1 MGLFRDS
8 VFSPIPEEH
17 LGQAS
22 LPAIKVQECY
32 EHMAD
37 PPFEMEPR
45 SVEQE
50 IDLINMDGWKRA
62 PAKTTHRVFIN
73 LPYGQQENIIVPKSL
88 KECNKNNQNQL
99 ASFSN
104 LGFSNMG
111 QHAASSGV
119 SQRFEAGD
127 IIPEEYLKDD

>member
-1 MGLFRDS
+1 MEHFRDS
-8 VFSPIPEEH
+8 VHSPIPEEH

-37 PPFEMEPR
+37 DEPR

-50 IDLINMDGWKRA
+50 IDLNVLDRWKRA

-73 LPYGQQENIIVPKSL
+73 LPYGQQDTINVPKSL